1 MEGGQNQ
8 WSQAVEGAGG
18 GIIAVM
24 ELITLILAAIG
35 CLLGV
40 VAVTKVMLGKKPEGS
55 DLKVEEA
62 LETLSQKQETVVRNE
77 FERARDA
84 REKSEA
90 RLREEMGK
98 RLDSVS
104 ENLGKSLL
112 LQLKGMRE
120 EQAKQAAE
128 LREGNEKKL
137 EAMRKTV
144 DEKLQGTLEKRLG
157 EAFKLVGERLESVQK
172 GLGEMKQLAEDVG
185 DFKKVLTNVKSRGTW
200 GEVQLRAILEEM
212 LTPTQWEANVKP
224 IPGSNAIVEFAI
236 RLPGTN
242 SQDQIWLP
250 IDSKFPQEDY
260 VRMQEAQDRADAEA
274 VEAAA
279 KGLEKGIINAARD
292 IRQKYVAPPHTTEF
306 AILFLPTEGLYAEAL
321 RRQKIVDQLNDLRI
335 TLAGPTT
342 LSAILNALRMGFHTL
357 AIEQRSSEVWEVLGA
372 VKTEFGKFGD
382 VLDKLGK
389 QLKSAQN
396 TISETSTRTRAME
409 RKLKSVEEL
418 PAEQS
423 RELLELGSE
432 QRLDTNA
439 TD

>member
-1 MEGGQNQ
+1 
-8 WSQAVEGAGG
+8 
-18 GIIAVM
+18 
-24 ELITLILAAIG
+24 
-35 CLLGV
+35 
-40 VAVTKVMLGKKPEGS
+40 
-55 DLKVEEA
+55 
-62 LETLSQKQETVVRNE
+62 
-77 FERARDA
+77 
-84 REKSEA
+84 
-90 RLREEMGK
+90 
-98 RLDSVS
+98 
-104 ENLGKSLL
+104 
-112 LQLKGMRE
+112 
-120 EQAKQAAE
+120 
-128 LREGNEKKL
+128 
-137 EAMRKTV
+137 
-144 DEKLQGTLEKRLG
+144 
-157 EAFKLVGERLESVQK
+157 
-172 GLGEMKQLAEDVG
+172 MKQLAEDVG

>member
-1 MEGGQNQ
+1 MAEDPSGYDRGMETLTVIL
-8 WSQAVEGAGG
+8 A
-18 GIIAVM
+18 IIAII
-24 ELITLILAAIG
+24 LSILAIG
-35 CLLGV
+35 QSLLRGRAQEETEDV
-40 VAVTKVMLGKKPEGS
+40 
-55 DLKVEEA
+55 EA
-62 LETLSQKQETVVRNE
+62 LLSEQASLQEKSLRDE
-77 FERARDA
+77 FERARETS
-84 REKSEA
+84 EKSDA
-90 RLREEMGK
+90 RLREEMSK

-104 ENLGKSLL
+104 ETLTKTLT

-120 EQAKQAAE
+120 EQAKQAVD
-128 LREGNEKKL
+128 LRTGNEKKL
-137 EAMRKTV
+137 EEMRKTV

-157 EAFKLVGERLESVQK
+157 EAFKQVGERLESVQK

-242 SQDQIWLP
+242 SQDQVWLP

-260 VRMQEAQDRADAEA
+260 ARLQDAQDRADPEA
-274 VEAAA
+274 VDAAA
-279 KGLEKGIINAARD
+279 KGLANAIIIAAKD
-292 IRQKYVAPPHTTEF
+292 IRQKYLAPPHTTEF
-306 AILFLPTEGLYAEAL
+306 AVLFLPTEGLYAEAL
-321 RRQKIVDQLNDLRI
+321 RQQKVVDTLNDLRI

-382 VLDKLGK
+382 VLDKLGN
-389 QLKSAQN
+389 QLKTAQN
-396 TISETSTRTRAME
+396 TINATGQRTRAME
-409 RKLKSVEEL
+409 RKLRSVEEL
-418 PAEQS
+418 PAEES
-423 RELLELGSE
+423 RTILDLPASDDPELG
-432 QRLDTNA
+432 
-439 TD
+439 

>member
-1 MEGGQNQ
+1 MGSVRCGYHRTMDILVLVLALIAILLSILAIGQN
-8 WSQAVEGAGG
+8 
-18 GIIAVM
+18 
-24 ELITLILAAIG
+24 
-35 CLLGV
+35 LLRGRGQEETEDV
-40 VAVTKVMLGKKPEGS
+40 
-55 DLKVEEA
+55 EA
-62 LETLSQKQETVVRNE
+62 LLADQAGLQEKALRDE
-77 FERARDA
+77 FERARETG
-84 REKSEA
+84 EKSDA
-90 RLREEMGK
+90 RLREEMSK

-104 ENLGKSLL
+104 ETLTKTLT

-120 EQAKQAAE
+120 EQAKQAVD
-128 LREGNEKKL
+128 LRTGNEKKL
-137 EAMRKTV
+137 EEMRKTV

-157 EAFKLVGERLESVQK
+157 EAFKQVGERLESVQK

-236 RLPGTN
+236 RLPGTD
-242 SQDQIWLP
+242 SQDQVWLP

-260 VRMQEAQDRADAEA
+260 ARLQDAQDRADVPAIDA
-274 VEAAA
+274 ASKALANAIVTAA
-279 KGLEKGIINAARD
+279 KD

-321 RRQKIVDQLNDLRI
+321 RQQKVVDTLNELRI

-357 AIEQRSSEVWEVLGA
+357 AIEKRSSEVWEVLGA

-382 VLDKLGK
+382 VLDKLGN
-389 QLKSAQN
+389 QLKTAQN
-396 TISETSTRTRAME
+396 TINATGQRTRAME
-409 RKLKSVEEL
+409 RKLRSVEEL
-418 PAEQS
+418 PAEES
-423 RELLELGSE
+423 RTILDLPASDDPELG
-432 QRLDTNA
+432 
-439 TD
+439 

>member
-1 MEGGQNQ
+1 MAEDPSGYDQGMETLTVIL
-8 WSQAVEGAGG
+8 A
-18 GIIAVM
+18 IIAII
-24 ELITLILAAIG
+24 LSILAIG
-35 CLLGV
+35 QSLLRGRDQEETEDV
-40 VAVTKVMLGKKPEGS
+40 
-55 DLKVEEA
+55 EA
-62 LETLSQKQETVVRNE
+62 LLAGQAGLQEKALRDE
-77 FERARDA
+77 FERARESS
-84 REKSEA
+84 EKSDA
-90 RLREEMGK
+90 RLREEMSK

-104 ENLGKSLL
+104 ETLTKTLT

-120 EQAKQAAE
+120 EQAKQAVD
-128 LREGNEKKL
+128 LRTGNEKKL
-137 EAMRKTV
+137 EEMRKTV

-157 EAFKLVGERLESVQK
+157 EAFKQVGERLESVQK

-236 RLPGTN
+236 RLPGTD
-242 SQDQIWLP
+242 SQDQVWLP

-260 VRMQEAQDRADAEA
+260 ARLQDAQDRADVPAIDA
-274 VEAAA
+274 ASKALANAIVTAA
-279 KGLEKGIINAARD
+279 KD

-321 RRQKIVDQLNDLRI
+321 RQQKVVDTLNELRI

-357 AIEQRSSEVWEVLGA
+357 AIEKRSSEVWEVLGA

-382 VLDKLGK
+382 VLDKLGN
-389 QLKSAQN
+389 QLKTAQN
-396 TISETSTRTRAME
+396 TINATGQRTRAME
-409 RKLKSVEEL
+409 RKLRSVEEL
-418 PAEQS
+418 PEEDS
-423 RELLELGSE
+423 RNILNLPTGEDLES
-432 QRLDTNA
+432 D
-439 TD
+439 